1 MVKINFKY
9 KNCVSLCCCL
19 LVLWQAEVCLAGTW
33 ALKTKSADDFSQGLQ
48 ALVESSEQLEIKN
61 NDLMAIDK
69 ELKLRIDAFNSDLIK
84 INLNNSELQKKLT
97 AYNDTNKDK
106 ESKYKELNNEQDKK
120 KSQLDGLDKEIAI
133 NKIHLSERKKQQE
146 YLLELIGMVQ
156 KNGRVD
162 LDHSVIMENQQKLKQ
177 ILIGSI
183 DRNSNL
189 EKEWKRL
196 SFWYGD
202 TKFSIAELS
211 GIRERLKNQIGELKK
226 ENITENW
233 AKNHYQ
239 VQKLDMEIKSL
250 IQQRNSLIGALEL
263 IENKYVGGERK
274 SQTLEEEDKLQK
286 NLVKLKRENKGIQ
299 RKVNELRLKMIELDK
314 KKSYLEKMIGDK

>member
-1 MVKINFKY
+1 M
-9 KNCVSLCCCL
+9 
-19 LVLWQAEVCLAGTW
+19 AGTW

-233 AKNHYQ
+233 SKNHYQ

-299 RKVNELRLKMIELDK
+299 KKVNELRLKMIELDK